1 MGDECRHPLPNAAA
15 EGMFLAFSKNPGCEG
30 TVHMKPSRTKVDTMI
45 VLIRLPG
52 PKGDRTMRRPL
63 TPRLL
68 MLIVPLL
75 AGSSGFAQ
83 APSLPDYFGFSDA
96 DVIKIGDTPGPMIT
110 ADLNGDGLEDLLVLN
125 NSDSR
130 IDVLYQKKN
139 PVRGEVDAPTRANEL
154 PDHWRYRRE
163 TIPLAD
169 YGNAMRA
176 LDADGDGDLDIIYAS
191 RGRIVFLM
199 QESPEQFK
207 KGRIHKIRQLEAGP
221 ASFVLADVLSP
232 GGLDLISIVD
242 GNVTVWPLKGDDLGK
257 AVTLA
262 AGQNVK
268 GLVPA
273 DYDGDGTTDIAGVI
287 PDDPAPV
294 RIWFGQ
300 ERDGTRNLGA
310 QVIFEMPPITVFEA
324 VQLPG
329 EAASRIAVIERAS
342 KRIVLYDLTKE
353 QVENTGNRDASFVVH
368 SFKDPGNRD
377 RTQTVVDINGDGLH
391 DLIATDT
398 RANSVVVYR
407 QEAGQGLSTG
417 ESFPTLSEVG
427 YLAAADTDGDS
438 TAEVFVLSEDEG
450 VVGRSRMDGSE
461 IAFPKPMAISE
472 GHTPVSM
479 NLVQLDDGPKLAV
492 IAADKRDHL
501 IDLISMDGTRESIEL
516 GSMSR
521 APDTIMAVDPDQDG
535 HTDLLLFT
543 REKPMIMLQATP
555 PSEDDAEAKWTFT
568 KLEKADMG
576 QFGLVAKAASDNT
589 TTFDIDGSGHAEL
602 LIADK
607 NFVRAV
613 RYEAEPTDGS
623 SPGWQV
629 VKQIN
634 TDDPMASLV
643 SLTTIDRRIVAADK
657 TNNRLVV
664 FEADEEGRWNES
676 EALTVRGFQLG
687 PIYGGNFTGD
697 DQQSILAIGDDGFAV
712 VRLGGERRSLEE
724 VAAWRTDE
732 ERRLHYDLAVGDI
745 NADGYTDMVS
755 LDAGEQMFEI
765 FTFKEGGDML
775 HVTNFKI
782 YESKLFS
789 RGEGRE
795 FQPSQVLIADLTGD
809 GAHDVAM
816 IVHDRVLV
824 YTQ

>member
-1 MGDECRHPLPNAAA
+1 
-15 EGMFLAFSKNPGCEG
+15 
-30 TVHMKPSRTKVDTMI
+30 
-45 VLIRLPG
+45 
-52 PKGDRTMRRPL
+52 MRRPL
-63 TPRLL
+63 MPHLL
-68 MLIVPLL
+68 LVPIIPLL
-75 AGSSGFAQ
+75 IGSAGFAQ
-83 APSLPDYFGFSDA
+83 DASLPDYFGFSDA
-96 DVIKIGDTPGPMIT
+96 DVIKIGDSPGPMIA
-110 ADLNGDGLEDLLVLN
+110 ADLNGDGLDDLMVLN

-130 IDVLYQKKN
+130 IEVLYQKKD
-139 PVRGEVDAPTRANEL
+139 PVRGDVEEPTRANEI

-163 TIPLAD
+163 NIPLAD
-169 YGNAMRA
+169 YGNAMRT
-176 LDADGDGDLDIIYAS
+176 LDADGDGDLDILYAS

-199 QESPEQFK
+199 QEAPEQFK

-221 ASFVLADVLSP
+221 ASFAIANVLSSD
-232 GGLDLISIVD
+232 GADLISIVD

-262 AGQNVK
+262 AGQKVK

-273 DYDGDGTTDIAGVI
+273 DYDGDGTVDIAGII

-300 ERDGTRNLGA
+300 QRDGSRNLGA

-342 KRIVLYDLTKE
+342 KRIVLYDLASE
-353 QVENTGNRDASFVVH
+353 QVEDTGNRDASFVVH
-368 SFKDPGNRD
+368 SFEDPGNRN

-407 QEAGQGLSTG
+407 QEPGQGLSTG

-438 TAEVFVLSEDEG
+438 MAEVFVLSEDEG
-450 VVGRSRMDGSE
+450 VVGRSRMDETE
-461 IAFPKPMAISE
+461 IAFPKPMSISE

-555 PSEDDAEAKWTFT
+555 PAKDDAEEGAEEGTEEGVDSKWTFT
-568 KLEKADMG
+568 KLEKEDMG

-613 RYEAEPTDGS
+613 RYEADPTDGS

-634 TDDPMASLV
+634 TDDPLASLV

-664 FEADEEGRWNES
+664 FEADDDGRWRES

-765 FTFKEGGDML
+765 FTFNADGDML

-795 FQPSQVLIADLTGD
+795 FQPSQVLIADLSGD

-816 IVHDRVLV
+816 IVHDRVLI